1 MENIEWRGET
11 GLPQEVLANAIA
23 YARDDLKIVKTG
35 DLVVGVH
42 RLHGDPLMK
51 VVEVP

>member
-1 MENIEWRGET
+1 
-11 GLPQEVLANAIA
+11 
-23 YARDDLKIVKTG
+23 LKIVKTG